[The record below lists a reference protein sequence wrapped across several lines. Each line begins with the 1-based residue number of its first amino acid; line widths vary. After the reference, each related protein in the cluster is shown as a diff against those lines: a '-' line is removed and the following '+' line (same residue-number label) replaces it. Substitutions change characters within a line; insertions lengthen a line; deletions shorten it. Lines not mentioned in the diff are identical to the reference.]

1 MATYTVAPQGKL
13 ADVRG
18 SVALEGADA
27 SGYSLKALL
36 PRTQVICVDLVR
48 PNTSTVLSQNEI
60 IAITVPW
67 ACRVLDV
74 WNVCGATATSCTT
87 QVRNSTNAIH
97 TAIACAVAK
106 AIVRVSAGM
115 DPTYWKVA
123 KGVALQVLIAGA
135 NTGANSRV
143 YILVEVLP

>member
-18 SVALEGADA
+18 GVAMEGADA
-27 SGYSLKALL
+27 SGYALKALL
-36 PRTQVICVDLVR
+36 PRTQVICVDLVQ
-48 PNTSTVLSQNEI
+48 PNTSTVLVNGDI
-60 IAITVPW
+60 LAITMPW
-67 ACRVLDV
+67 PCRVLDV
-74 WNVCGATATSCTT
+74 WNVCGATATSCTI
-87 QVRNSTNAIH
+87 QVRNATSAIH